1 MNRLQG
7 KVCVITGG
15 TSGFG
20 FATAHLFVQEGAT
33 VIIAARDERR
43 GNQTIRELQ
52 ERTGKEVR
60 FVRCDVCKE
69 GEVKN
74 LVRQV
79 MDLHR
84 RIDIWVNNAG
94 VLIRKAFEETSEQE
108 WDEVMATNL
117 KGVFFCCKEVLPLM
131 AKQGRGSLV
140 NISSEVSLV
149 GKGDV
154 AVYSTSK
161 AGVTILTKS
170 LALRYAKNN
179 VRINAICPGTIITNM
194 NRAFFVDIA
203 DQGQRMK
210 ELVEHYPL
218 GRLGTPEDVAY
229 AALFLA
235 SDEAQWIT
243 GVALP
248 VDGGYTAGKE

>member
-7 KVCVITGG
+7 KVSVITGG

-20 FATAHLFVQEGAT
+20 LATMQMFVHEGAT
-33 VIIAARDERR
+33 VVIAARDEGK
-43 GNQTIRELQ
+43 GNQTVREFQ
-52 ERTGKEVR
+52 ERTGKEIR
-60 FVRCDVCKE
+60 FVRCDVSQE
-69 GEVKN
+69 SEVKN
-74 LVRQV
+74 LVHQV
-79 MDLHR
+79 MDHYK

-94 VLIRKAFEETSEQE
+94 VLIRKAFEETTEQE

-117 KGVFFCCKEVLPLM
+117 KGVFFCCKQVLPLM

-140 NISSEVSLV
+140 NISSDVSLI

-154 AVYSTSK
+154 PVYSASK

-170 LALRYAKNN
+170 LALRYARNN
-179 VRINAICPGTIITNM
+179 VRVNVICPGTIITNM
-194 NRAFFVDIA
+194 NRVFFVDIP
-203 DQGQRMK
+203 DPGQRMK
-210 ELVEHYPL
+210 ELVEKYPL
-218 GRLGTPEDVAY
+218 ERLGTPEDVAY

-248 VDGGYTAGKE
+248 VDGGYTVGKE

>member
-20 FATAHLFVQEGAT
+20 LATTQTFVQEGAS
-33 VIIAARDERR
+33 VVIAARDEVK
-43 GNQTIRELQ
+43 GSQTVGELQ
-52 ERTGKEVR
+52 KRTQKEIR
-60 FVRCDVCKE
+60 FVRCDVSQE
-69 GEVKN
+69 SEVKN
-74 LVRQV
+74 LLRQV
-79 MDLHR
+79 MDLHQ
-84 RIDIWVNNAG
+84 RIDIWINSAG
-94 VLIRKAFEETSEQE
+94 VLTRKAFEETTEQE
-108 WDEVMATNL
+108 WDAVMATNL
-117 KGVFFCCKEVLPLM
+117 KGVFFCCKEILPLM
-131 AKQGRGSLV
+131 AEQGQGSLI
-140 NISSEVSLV
+140 NISSDVSLV

-154 AVYSTSK
+154 AVYSASK

-179 VRINAICPGTIITNM
+179 VRVNAICPGTILTNM
-194 NRAFFVDIA
+194 NRVFFVNIP
-203 DQGQRMK
+203 DQDQRMK
-210 ELVEHYPL
+210 EVVDKYPL

-248 VDGGYTAGKE
+248 VDGGYTVGKE